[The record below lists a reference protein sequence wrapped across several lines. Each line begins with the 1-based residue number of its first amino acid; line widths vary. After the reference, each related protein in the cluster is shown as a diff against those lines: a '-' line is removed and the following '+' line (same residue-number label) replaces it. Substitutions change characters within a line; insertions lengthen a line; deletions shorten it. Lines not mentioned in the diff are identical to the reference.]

1 MNAISYMLLG
11 AFSCAV
17 IAALAYGVYVW
28 RPGKP
33 SASKTAGD
41 SRYREIVDHFSG
53 VIYSADTDGIIDF
66 VSPGVLALMGYY
78 ADEVVGRHYSFL
90 VDPDSFAMVAEHYV
104 RQLERRTTETT
115 LEFRARTRTG
125 RKKWVEQI
133 AVLREKEGVVA
144 GFQCFVRDISETK
157 ALRLALE
164 TTGQELE
171 DARKVEEQF
180 LANMSHEIRT
190 PMNGI
195 QGMARLLRGTEL
207 TAEQKE
213 FVGTI
218 HQLIEQLGMTIDDIL
233 DYTKIKTGERGND
246 RPAARTTTPDNVA
259 QEGLLN
265 DLRFLIVED
274 NPINQQITDRALR
287 TAGASVAI
295 AGDGEEAVRV
305 LERERFDLII
315 MDLQM
320 PVMDGYEAT
329 RQLRGR
335 LGLDTP
341 ILAMT
346 AGATQG
352 GRRRCLAAGM
362 NDYMLKPFEVGEFYL
377 RITQLLKEKT
387 ATHYMIPSRARIESR

>member
-1 MNAISYMLLG
+1 MLMG
-11 AFSCAV
+11 AFWSAA
-17 IAALAYGVYVW
+17 IAALACGIYIW
-28 RPGKP
+28 RRGKP
-33 SASKTAGD
+33 PEAKATSD

-53 VIYSADTDGIIDF
+53 VIYSADTDGVIDF

-78 ADEVVGRHYSFL
+78 EDEVVGRHYSFL
-90 VDPDSFAMVAEHYV
+90 VDPESFTMVAEHYV
-104 RQLERRTTETT
+104 RQLERRTRETT
-115 LEFRARTRTG
+115 LEFRAMTRTG
-125 RKKWVEQI
+125 RRKWVEQI
-133 AVLREKEGVVA
+133 AVLREKEGAVA

-171 DARKVEEQF
+171 DAKKVEEQF

-195 QGMARLLRGTEL
+195 QGMARLLHGTEL
-207 TAEQKE
+207 STEQQE

-218 HQLIEQLGMTIDDIL
+218 DQLVKQLGMTIDDIL
-233 DYTKIKTGERGND
+233 DYTKIKTGEPGND
-246 RPAARTTTPDNVA
+246 RPAARTITPDNVA
-259 QEGLLN
+259 QAGLLN
-265 DLRFLIVED
+265 DHRFLVVED
-274 NPINQQITDRALR
+274 NPINQQITERALR
-287 TAGASVAI
+287 TAGASVTVAS
-295 AGDGEEAVRV
+295 DGQEAVRA

-329 RQLRGR
+329 RRLREK

-352 GRRRCLAAGM
+352 GRKRCLEAGM
-362 NDYMLKPFEVGEFYL
+362 NDYMLKPFEIGDFYA
-377 RITQLLKEKT
+377 RITHLLKGT
-387 ATHYMIPSRARIESR
+387 IAGQ

>member
-1 MNAISYMLLG
+1 MLLG
-11 AFSCAV
+11 ALCCAA
-17 IAALAYGVYVW
+17 IAALACGVYFW
-28 RPGKP
+28 RQGKLP
-33 SASKTAGD
+33 EPKAAGD

-53 VIYSADTDGIIDF
+53 VIYSADIDGIIDF
-66 VSPGVLALMGYY
+66 VSPGILALMGYY
-78 ADEVVGRHYSFL
+78 ADEVVGRHYSSL

-104 RQLERRTTETT
+104 RQLERRTAETT
-115 LEFRARTRTG
+115 LEFRALTRTG

-164 TTGQELE
+164 TTGLELE
-171 DARKVEEQF
+171 DAKKVEEQF

-195 QGMARLLRGTEL
+195 QGMARLLCGTEL
-207 TAEQKE
+207 TAEQQE
-213 FVGTI
+213 IVGTI
-218 HQLIEQLGMTIDDIL
+218 DQLVAQLGMTIDDIL
-233 DYTKIKTGERGND
+233 DYTKIKTGEPGND
-246 RPAARTTTPDNVA
+246 RPAPRTITPDNAA
-259 QEGLLN
+259 QAGLLN
-265 DLRFLIVED
+265 DLRFLVVED

-287 TAGASVAI
+287 TAGASVTI
-295 AGDGEEAVRV
+295 ASDGQEAVQA
-305 LERERFDLII
+305 LEHERFDLII

-329 RQLRGR
+329 RQLRKR

-352 GRRRCLAAGM
+352 GRKRCLEAGM
-362 NDYMLKPFEVGEFYL
+362 NDYMLKPFEIGDFYS
-377 RITQLLKEKT
+377 RITHLLKG
-387 ATHYMIPSRARIESR
+387 AIIAQ

>member
-1 MNAISYMLLG
+1 MG
-11 AFSCAV
+11 ALCSAA
-17 IAALAYGVYVW
+17 IAALAYWVYFW
-28 RPGKP
+28 RKAKP
-33 SASKTAGD
+33 PEPKAAGD

-78 ADEVVGRHYSFL
+78 PDEVVGRHYSFL
-90 VDPDSFAMVAEHYV
+90 VDPESFGMVAEHYV
-104 RQLERRTTETT
+104 RQLERRTLETT
-115 LEFRARTRTG
+115 LEFRALTRTG
-125 RKKWVEQI
+125 RRKWVEQI
-133 AVLREKEGVVA
+133 GVLREKEGVVA

-195 QGMARLLRGTEL
+195 QGMARLLHETAL
-207 TAEQKE
+207 TAEQQE
-213 FVGTI
+213 FVGAI
-218 HQLIEQLGMTIDDIL
+218 HQLVEQLGMTIDDIL

-246 RPAARTTTPDNVA
+246 RVAARTATVENA
-259 QEGLLN
+259 AKEGLLN
-265 DLRFLIVED
+265 ELRFLIVED

-287 TAGASVAI
+287 TAGASVTI
-295 AGDGEEAVRV
+295 ASDGEEAVRV

-329 RQLRGR
+329 RQLRER

-346 AGATQG
+346 AGATPG
-352 GRRRCLAAGM
+352 GKKRCLAAGM
-362 NDYMLKPFEVGEFYL
+362 NDYMLKPFEIGDFYS
-377 RITQLLKEKT
+377 RITQLLKGT
-387 ATHYMIPSRARIESR
+387 S

>member
-1 MNAISYMLLG
+1 MNPISYMLMG
-11 AFSCAV
+11 ALCSAA
-17 IAALAYGVYVW
+17 IAALACGIYVW
-28 RPGKP
+28 RFGKE
-33 SASKTAGD
+33 SVAKAAGD

-78 ADEVVGRHYSFL
+78 GDEVVGRHFSFL
-90 VDPDSFAMVAEHYV
+90 VDPDSFPMVAEHYV
-104 RQLERRTTETT
+104 RQLERRTTETK
-115 LEFRARTRTG
+115 LEFRALTRAG

-133 AVLREKEGVVA
+133 AVLREKEGIVA

-171 DARKVEEQF
+171 EARKVEEQF

-195 QGMARLLRGTEL
+195 QGMARLLRGTAL
-207 TAEQKE
+207 TAEQQE

-218 HQLIEQLGMTIDDIL
+218 HQLVEQLGMTVDDIL

-246 RPAARTTTPDNVA
+246 RPAARTARTDNAA

-265 DLRFLIVED
+265 DLRFLVVED

-287 TAGASVAI
+287 TAGASVTI
-295 AGDGEEAVRV
+295 VDNGEEAVGL

-352 GRRRCLAAGM
+352 GRMRCLAAGM
-362 NDYMLKPFEVGEFYL
+362 NDYMLKPFEPGDFYL
-377 RITQLLKEKT
+377 RITQLLKGVT
-387 ATHYMIPSRARIESR
+387 DG

>member
-1 MNAISYMLLG
+1 MNPNSYMFLG
-11 AFSCAV
+11 ALCCAA
-17 IAALAYGVYVW
+17 IAGLSFRVVVR

-33 SASKTAGD
+33 SAAKPAGD

-66 VSPGVLALMGYY
+66 VSPGVLGLMGYY

-90 VDPDSFAMVAEHYV
+90 VDPDSFALVAEHYA
-104 RQLERRTTETT
+104 RQLERRTVETT
-115 LEFRARTRTG
+115 LEFRALTRTG

-133 AVLREKEGVVA
+133 AVLREKEGIVA

-195 QGMARLLRGTEL
+195 QGMARLLGGTPL
-207 TAEQKE
+207 TSEQQE

-218 HQLIEQLGMTIDDIL
+218 HRLVDQLGMTIDDIL
-233 DYTKIKTGERGND
+233 DYTKIKTGEPGND
-246 RPAARTTTPDNVA
+246 RPAAAARATTPENA
-259 QEGLLN
+259 AREGLLN
-265 DLRFLIVED
+265 DLRFLVVED

-287 TAGASVAI
+287 TAGASVTI

-329 RQLRGR
+329 RQLRER
-335 LGLDTP
+335 LRLDTP

-352 GRRRCLAAGM
+352 GRKRCLETGM
-362 NDYMLKPFEVGEFYL
+362 NDYMLKPFEIGDFYL
-377 RITQLLKEKT
+377 RITQLLKR
-387 ATHYMIPSRARIESR
+387 IRAA

>member
-1 MNAISYMLLG
+1 VNSNSYILLG
-11 AFSCAV
+11 TLCCGA
-17 IAALAYGVYVW
+17 IAALAFWLDVS

-33 SASKTAGD
+33 SAAKTAGD

-66 VSPGVLALMGYY
+66 VSPGVLGLMGYY

-104 RQLERRTTETT
+104 RQLERRTAETT
-115 LEFRARTRTG
+115 LEFRALTRTG

-133 AVLREKEGVVA
+133 AVLREKEGAVA

-195 QGMARLLRGTEL
+195 QGMARLLGGTQL
-207 TAEQKE
+207 TAEQQE

-218 HQLIEQLGMTIDDIL
+218 HRLVDQLGMTIDDIL
-233 DYTKIKTGERGND
+233 DYTKIKTGEPGND
-246 RPAARTTTPDNVA
+246 RPAAAPRTATPDNA
-259 QEGLLN
+259 AREGLLN
-265 DLRFLIVED
+265 DLRFLVVED

-287 TAGASVAI
+287 TAGASVTI
-295 AGDGEEAVRV
+295 AGDGKEAVRM

-329 RQLRGR
+329 RQLRER
-335 LGLDTP
+335 LRLDTP

-352 GRRRCLAAGM
+352 GRTRCLAAGM
-362 NDYMLKPFEVGEFYL
+362 NDYMLKPFEVGDFYF
-377 RITQLLKEKT
+377 RITQLLKGI
-387 ATHYMIPSRARIESR
+387 AAG

>member
-1 MNAISYMLLG
+1 MLMG
-11 AFSCAV
+11 ALWSAA
-17 IAALAYGVYVW
+17 IAALAWTIYIW
-28 RPGKP
+28 RREKP
-33 SASKTAGD
+33 AAAKAAGD

-53 VIYSADTDGIIDF
+53 VIYSAGTDGVIDF

-78 ADEVVGRHYSFL
+78 EDEVVGRHYSFL
-90 VDPDSFAMVAEHYV
+90 VDPESFTMVAEHYG
-104 RQLERRTTETT
+104 RQLERRTMETT
-115 LEFRARTRTG
+115 LEFRAMTRTG
-125 RKKWVEQI
+125 RRKWVEQI

-195 QGMARLLRGTEL
+195 QGMARLLHGTAL
-207 TAEQKE
+207 SAEQQE

-218 HQLIEQLGMTIDDIL
+218 DQLVSQLGMTIDDIL
-233 DYTKIKTGERGND
+233 DYTKIKTGEPGND
-246 RPAARTTTPDNVA
+246 RPPGRTITPDNVA
-259 QEGLLN
+259 QAGLLN
-265 DLRFLIVED
+265 DLRFLVVED

-287 TAGASVAI
+287 TAGASVTI
-295 AGDGEEAVRV
+295 AGDGQEAVRA

-329 RQLRGR
+329 RQLRER

-352 GRRRCLAAGM
+352 GRKRCLEAGM
-362 NDYMLKPFEVGEFYL
+362 NDYMLKPFEIGDFYA
-377 RITQLLKEKT
+377 RITHLLNET
-387 ATHYMIPSRARIESR
+387 VAGQ

>member
-1 MNAISYMLLG
+1 MNPIPYMIPG
-11 AFSCAV
+11 ALVCAA
-17 IAALAYGVYVW
+17 IAAVAHGAYVW
-28 RPGKP
+28 RRRKP
-33 SASKTAGD
+33 AGPKTAGD

-53 VIYSADTDGIIDF
+53 VIYSADSDGIIDF

-78 ADEVVGRHYSFL
+78 PDEVLGRHYSFL

-104 RQLERRTTETT
+104 RQLERKTTETS
-115 LEFRARTRTG
+115 LEFRALTRTG

-133 AVLREKEGVVA
+133 AVLQEKEGVVV

-164 TTGQELE
+164 TTGHELE

-195 QGMARLLRGTEL
+195 QGMTRLLHGTAL
-207 TAEQKE
+207 TAEQQE

-218 HQLIEQLGMTIDDIL
+218 RQLVEQLGMTIDDIL
-233 DYTKIKTGERGND
+233 DYTKIKTGERSND
-246 RPAARTTTPDNVA
+246 RPVTPTVIPDRAAP
-259 QEGLLN
+259 EELLN
-265 DLRFLIVED
+265 DLRFLVVED

-287 TAGASVAI
+287 TAGGSVTI
-295 AGDGEEAVRV
+295 AGNGEEAVEL

-335 LGLDTP
+335 LGLT
-341 ILAMT
+341 
-346 AGATQG
+346 
-352 GRRRCLAAGM
+352 RRYWR
-362 NDYMLKPFEVGEFYL
+362 
-377 RITQLLKEKT
+377 
-387 ATHYMIPSRARIESR
+387 